1 LAGKGISLKR
11 RGLINLEAKKE
22 MNSQPPTIN
31 GGQQTRIKERPIIE
45 LVDVSC
51 GYDHSLVFEKV
62 DLNIYQGQFAGIV
75 GPTGSGKTTLLK
87 VILGLVKPLHG
98 TVTIL
103 GQPVQGKAPPFIGY
117 VPQLESVDWDFP
129 VTVEQ
134 VVLMG
139 RYREMG
145 VLPWPNS
152 RDRQLVSELLERL
165 GLTAYAKR
173 QIRNLSGGQQQ
184 RVFLARALIG
194 NPKLI
199 LLDEPT
205 AGVDLKTQHDILHLL
220 AEVNLKGVTIL
231 LTTHDLNAI
240 AAHLPWVICFNQRVI
255 AQGAPEEIF
264 TTEVLRQT
272 YNSEMMVIKQ
282 GSLTLIANSALVLK
296 SHE

>member
-1 LAGKGISLKR
+1 MNHKPQTTNNGQRTSL
-11 RGLINLEAKKE
+11 E
-22 MNSQPPTIN
+22 
-31 GGQQTRIKERPIIE
+31 ERPIIE
-45 LVDVSC
+45 LVGVTC
-51 GYDHSLVFEKV
+51 GYDQAPVFEKV
-62 DLNIYQGQFAGIV
+62 DLSIYPGQFVGIV

-87 VILGLVKPLHG
+87 VILGLVRPLHG
-98 TVTIL
+98 RVTVL

-134 VVLMG
+134 VVMMG

-152 RDRQLVSELLERL
+152 RDRRLVAELLERL
-165 GLTAYAKR
+165 GIAAYAKR

-240 AAHLPWVICFNQRVI
+240 AAHLPWVICFNQKVI

-272 YNSEMMVIKQ
+272 YNSDMMVIKQ
-282 GSLTLIANSALVLK
+282 GPLTLIANSALVLK